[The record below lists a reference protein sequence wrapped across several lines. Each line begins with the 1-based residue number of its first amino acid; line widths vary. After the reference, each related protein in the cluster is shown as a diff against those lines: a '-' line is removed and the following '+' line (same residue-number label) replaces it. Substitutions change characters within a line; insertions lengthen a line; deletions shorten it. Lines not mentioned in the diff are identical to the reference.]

1 MHSTFVLLSI
11 AFLPIALGNASLI
24 YDSHVCIHSALVLVP
39 AQVQTNLLREESR
52 DGQAQ
57 KESNQEDH
65 QEEGE
70 EKEEE
75 VAQVYLPAEVPPPR
89 GTRTNGFPFP
99 LPKFLVRQSGWFLP
113 SQHQRK
119 QALRLSS
126 VRPFVLYTLRHTFLT
141 RLGGRGC
148 DALVLPATPP
158 WRSVAGPGK
167 ARCQPPAHA
176 RSQSRTLLYL
186 LVDRLG
192 SFSALTARTPVRE
205 CEHPVRHRPARETVS
220 LDGGSLVRFR
230 GFAFVERECVVS
242 TAAFTL
248 ENIGWHPCS
257 NSLVSCRNTAP
268 KAVGVSRWKAQRAA
282 TG

>member
-39 AQVQTNLLREESR
+39 AQVQTNFLREESR

-75 VAQVYLPAEVPPPR
+75 VAQVYLPAEVPPTR

-99 LPKFLVRQSGWFLP
+99 LPRFLVRQSRWFLP
-113 SQHQRK
+113 SQHQHK

-141 RLGGRGC
+141 RLGARGC
-148 DALVLPATPP
+148 DA
-158 WRSVAGPGK
+158 WRLASVAGL
-167 ARCQPPAHA
+167 
-176 RSQSRTLLYL
+176 RSI
-186 LVDRLG
+186 
-192 SFSALTARTPVRE
+192 
-205 CEHPVRHRPARETVS
+205 
-220 LDGGSLVRFR
+220 GGSD
-230 GFAFVERECVVS
+230 
-242 TAAFTL
+242 L
-248 ENIGWHPCS
+248 EG
-257 NSLVSCRNTAP
+257 A
-268 KAVGVSRWKAQRAA
+268 K
-282 TG
+282 

>member
-126 VRPFVLYTLRHTFLT
+126 VRPFVLCTLRHTFLT
-141 RLGGRGC
+141 RLGARGC

-158 WRSVAGPGK
+158 GRSVAGPGK

-186 LVDRLG
+186 LADSLG
-192 SFSALTARTPVRE
+192 SFSALIARTPVRE
-205 CEHPVRHRPARETVS
+205 SKHPVRDRPARETVS
-220 LDGGSLVRFR
+220 QDGRFPVRFR
-230 GFAFVERECVVS
+230 HFAFVERE
-242 TAAFTL
+242 
-248 ENIGWHPCS
+248 
-257 NSLVSCRNTAP
+257 
-268 KAVGVSRWKAQRAA
+268 
-282 TG
+282 